1 MNNLAENFE
10 PSFDSVEES
19 DDFLEAEIIEIESS
33 MFDSFPVNF
42 VDELDGWVR
51 HSLAMNGFSDY

>member
-1 MNNLAENFE
+1 MNNLAENFD
-10 PSFDSVEES
+10 PFFDSIEES

-42 VDELDGWVR
+42 LDELDVWVR
-51 HSLAMNGFSDY
+51 HSLTMNGFSDY